1 MPGRSKRAEPVCN
14 NEKLESEKGLG
25 KAQAEGGKEGNGQ
38 EIKKVKEERR
48 QPGPG
53 VKKPDLQCAECL
65 KYGYWKRECPE
76 QVLGGQDTQGPE
88 SVLTQE
94 FNLITL
100 SENWWGLGNEHVKF
114 LVDTDESYHMPMALS
129 GKNGGY

>member
-1 MPGRSKRAEPVCN
+1 MKVW
-14 NEKLESEKGLG
+14 KV
-25 KAQAEGGKEGNGQ
+25 
-38 EIKKVKEERR
+38 KKVWERHRLRKAKEERR